1 VDRTGP
7 FNPHNYP
14 RSLKVQRILFRVF
27 SQLSGGAALRF
38 VSFLLMR
45 MAPDTVS
52 PPSGWEKNA
61 IVRSEN
67 ARRIVRLLIGIVKR
81 IQ

>member
-27 SQLSGGAALRF
+27 SQLSGGAALVDGNLSRDASLRKL
-38 VSFLLMR
+38 SFDEDGAGYGLAAER
-45 MAPDTVS
+45 V
-52 PPSGWEKNA
+52 GEK
-61 IVRSEN
+61 RDRQE
-67 ARRIVRLLIGIVKR
+67 
-81 IQ
+81 